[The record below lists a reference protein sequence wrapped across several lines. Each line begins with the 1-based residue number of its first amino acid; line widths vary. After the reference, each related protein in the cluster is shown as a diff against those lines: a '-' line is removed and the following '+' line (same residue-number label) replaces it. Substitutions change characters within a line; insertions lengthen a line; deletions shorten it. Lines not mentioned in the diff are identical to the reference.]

1 MFYSILYFYISLQ
14 IIKTLEKYS
23 TNFQVN
29 NNINDELNVLLQYIF
44 FKNQLYAFYE
54 SKIYSIEEYK
64 NIILNKTLFIFYY
77 FLYIKKI
84 IKKKE
89 YFVYFKY

>member
-29 NNINDELNVLLQYIF
+29 NNINNELNDLLQYIF
-44 FKNQLYAFYE
+44 FK
-54 SKIYSIEEYK
+54 SK
-64 NIILNKTLFIFYY
+64 FI
-77 FLYIKKI
+77 
-84 IKKKE
+84 
-89 YFVYFKY
+89 